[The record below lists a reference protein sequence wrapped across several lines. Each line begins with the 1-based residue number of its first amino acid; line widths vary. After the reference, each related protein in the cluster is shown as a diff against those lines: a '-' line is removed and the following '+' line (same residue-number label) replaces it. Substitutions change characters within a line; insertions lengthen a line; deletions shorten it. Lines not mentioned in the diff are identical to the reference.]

1 MIIRLILGTALVA
14 SLIFAGWN
22 VYRHLPDDGVRVG
35 AKNASE
41 TEVTIIKYDAPE
53 LNGKG
58 NEVAIELYQIDFSAI
73 RRAYQDEARAG
84 TRFEDFLAKQV
95 QGKTP
100 VRVQLDANGR
110 AAITL
115 AQGNW
120 FLHASQKSIEG
131 ESIEWRLPLTVTGSK
146 QTVELKKENAD
157 EHSKKF

>member
-1 MIIRLILGTALVA
+1 MSIVTC
-14 SLIFAGWN
+14 S
-22 VYRHLPDDGVRVG
+22 PDDSVRVG

-41 TEVTIIKYDAPE
+41 TEVTIIKYDSPE

-58 NEVAIELYQIDFSAI
+58 TDVAIELFPIDFSAV

-100 VRVQLDANGR
+100 VHAQLDANGR
-110 AAITL
+110 AAIKL

-120 FLHASQKSIEG
+120 FLHASQTSIDG